1 MTLEQKI
8 CKLWNPNRKIISD
21 KWAWLVIDKEADLS
35 YNDINGKHYKI
46 RISKNGSEASFKIVD
61 DVLLVKTLKGSV
73 VHEELLKMGFEE
85 IPNEVLKK
93 EVP

>member
-21 KWAWLVIDKEADLS
+21 RWAWLVIDKEANLS
-35 YNDINGKHYKI
+35 YNDVCGEHYKI
-46 RISKNGSEASFKIVD
+46 RIPKNNSEARFKVVE
-61 DVLLVKTLKGSV
+61 DVLLVKTLRGSV